1 MRIISSKTLRNDYAA
16 ITAEAHETG
25 EPFYVT
31 KNGAEDVVLMSQEAF
46 EAREAM
52 LDERAAILE
61 AEAEYQRDGKSYTVD
76 EVRAMLRT
84 ARSAEVVA

>member
-1 MRIISSKTLRNDYAA
+1 MRIISSKTLRNDYSA